1 MKPFLI
7 MSIKEEKMTMN
18 LKNLSMLYKG
28 ICSKL
33 PKLQKEKDV
42 DVTIGIIMRTT
53 CQRDFI
59 KKELY
64 SRNNFFGGIEVFS
77 IDHIQGLQKDII
89 ILGIVE
95 RPDVI
100 YLSCLNRLNSAMTRA
115 RSAFYIAGCSS
126 IFQTPVR
133 SFFLLLKLLILILIF
148 FLN

>member
-1 MKPFLI
+1 M
-7 MSIKEEKMTMN
+7 
-18 LKNLSMLYKG
+18 
-28 ICSKL
+28 
-33 PKLQKEKDV
+33 

-64 SRNNFFGGIEVFS
+64 SRNNFFGDIEVFS

-133 SFFLLLKLLILILIF
+133 SSFFLLLKLFILILIF